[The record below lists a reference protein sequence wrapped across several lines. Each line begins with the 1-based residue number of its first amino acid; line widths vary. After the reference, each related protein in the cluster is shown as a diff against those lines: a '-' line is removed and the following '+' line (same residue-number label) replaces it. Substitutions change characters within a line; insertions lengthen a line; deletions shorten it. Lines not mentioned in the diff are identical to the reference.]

1 MCAAATWV
9 VLLAG
14 LVPRSSISFVSSPV
28 WTRIGPD
35 FPLPARSDSDE
46 VIRIDGT
53 IERIACLVG
62 ILQVVPLVLR
72 LLSFLHNNTGD
83 QFGPGLQHRGS
94 IIFLGIQIGLCLGEL
109 LIAAF
114 VLHKV
119 DETVWIVQ
127 ESERLLK
134 VLGIFLS
141 SSQQEESTEGDDF
154 VDSSSSQDL

>member
-1 MCAAATWV
+1 M
-9 VLLAG
+9 
-14 LVPRSSISFVSSPV
+14 
-28 WTRIGPD
+28 
-35 FPLPARSDSDE
+35 
-46 VIRIDGT
+46 IRIDGT